1 MTAQVREAAE
11 KAIGQRGIVG
21 DVYLFTAKKS
31 KGPWTKDHVLKLWYR
46 AQRLAGIDDVVGI
59 HATDRTPGSALMRS
73 MISMPALHR
82 V

>member
-31 KGPWTKDHVLKLWYR
+31 KGHGRRTMCSSSGIGHSGLR
-46 AQRLAGIDDVVGI
+46 A
-59 HATDRTPGSALMRS
+59 
-73 MISMPALHR
+73 
-82 V
+82 